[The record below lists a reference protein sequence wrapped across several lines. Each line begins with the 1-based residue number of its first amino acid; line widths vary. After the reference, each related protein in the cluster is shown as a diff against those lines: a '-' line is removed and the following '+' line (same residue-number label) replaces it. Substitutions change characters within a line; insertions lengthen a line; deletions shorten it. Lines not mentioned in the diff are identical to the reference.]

1 MPFTYKQLNTYP
13 FEKLL
18 FEGTKSELT
27 LVTSTYI
34 DYYSHML
41 YNLFPFFYSW

>member
-1 MPFTYKQLNTYP
+1 MLFTYNQLNSYL

-18 FEGTKSELT
+18 FEGTKSGLA

-34 DYYSHML
+34 DNYSHML
-41 YNLFPFFYSW
+41 YNLFTFFCSW